1 MTMLTGTDRWR
12 HRRRLVYF
20 TVGFAAAMIL
30 IGALDLSDRQVSS
43 QLVIG
48 GVSLISLIL
57 SGYVFA
63 ATFDD
68 RWSNYRGPSDFPPPD
83 RSADG
88 DGLAD
93 DPAYRPLR

>member
-1 MTMLTGTDRWR
+1 MDRWK

-43 QLVIG
+43 QLVVG
-48 GVSLISLIL
+48 GVSLLSLIL

-68 RWSNYRGPSDFPPPD
+68 KWSNYRGPSDFPPPD
-83 RSADG
+83 HRPYGHGMAD
-88 DGLAD
+88 
-93 DPAYRPLR
+93 

>member
-1 MTMLTGTDRWR
+1 MDRWK

-20 TVGFAAAMIL
+20 TVTFASVMIL
-30 IGALDLSDRQVSS
+30 TGAVDFTDRVVSS
-43 QLVIG
+43 QLVVG

-68 RWSNYRGPSDFPPPD
+68 RWQRSNGEPPD
-83 RSADG
+83 FH
-88 DGLAD
+88 
-93 DPAYRPLR
+93 

>member
-1 MTMLTGTDRWR
+1 MDRWK

-20 TVGFAAAMIL
+20 TVGFASAMIL
-30 IGALDLSDRQVSS
+30 IGALDWSDRQVSS

-48 GVSLISLIL
+48 GVSLVSLIL

-68 RWSNYRGPSDFPPPD
+68 RWSNYRGPSDLDSPY

-88 DGLAD
+88 DGMGGDA
-93 DPAYRPLR
+93 AH

>member
-1 MTMLTGTDRWR
+1 MMDRWK

-20 TVGFAAAMIL
+20 TVGFATCMIL
-30 IGALDLSDRQVSS
+30 IGAFDWSDRQVSS

-48 GVSLISLIL
+48 GVSLVSLIL

-68 RWSNYRGPSDFPPPD
+68 RWSNYRGFSDFDSQD
-83 RSADG
+83 RGPDG
-88 DGLAD
+88 DGVGGDA
-93 DPAYRPLR
+93 AH

>member
-1 MTMLTGTDRWR
+1 VDRWK

-20 TVGFAAAMIL
+20 TVGFATCMIL
-30 IGALDLSDRQVSS
+30 IGAFDISDRQVSS

-48 GVSLISLIL
+48 GVSLVSLIL

-68 RWSNYRGPSDFPPPD
+68 RWSNYRGPSDFDSPD

-88 DGLAD
+88 DGMGGDA
-93 DPAYRPLR
+93 AH

>member
-1 MTMLTGTDRWR
+1 MDRWK

-20 TVGFAAAMIL
+20 TVGFATCMIL
-30 IGALDLSDRQVSS
+30 IGALDWSDRQVSS

-48 GVSLISLIL
+48 GVSLVSLIL

-68 RWSNYRGPSDFPPPD
+68 RWSNYRGSSDLDSPY

-88 DGLAD
+88 DGLGGDA
-93 DPAYRPLR
+93 AH